1 MQDNLP
7 GLDDPLDEKPA
18 IAFIGTCVSFP
29 KDLVALVGNSFP
41 DLRVKRYS
49 ALTDFL
55 CASRPLRAATIAT
68 VLDEGYGPEIETCVS
83 QLLQAAPG
91 ANHALAYRDL
101 NRAAGIVRKVS
112 NLSNLARL
120 SFLPMRL
127 QYDSWRSMLNLL
139 INGESF
145 MPRELMAAALIR
157 AREQMESAA
166 PVPAAGTPQ
175 PEPAAQSA
183 ARPVLTEREMEVLEL
198 VAKGRQNKN
207 VADDLGLSEHTVK
220 LHMHNIINK
229 LGVRNRTA
237 ATVWYMSKRGMSAD
251 LKTP

>member
-7 GLDDPLDEKPA
+7 GLYDPLDEKPA
-18 IAFIGTCVSFP
+18 IAFIGTCVIFS
-29 KDLVALVGNSFP
+29 KDIVSLVGNSFP
-41 DLRVKRYS
+41 DLQVKRYS

-55 CASRPLRAATIAT
+55 CAGRPLREATIAI
-68 VLDEGYGPEIETCVS
+68 VLDEEYGLDIEACVS
-83 QLLQAAPG
+83 ALLQAAPR

-101 NRAAGIVRKVS
+101 HRAAGIVRQISDV
-112 NLSNLARL
+112 SNLARL

-139 INGESF
+139 INGECF
-145 MPRELMAAALIR
+145 MPRELMMAALMQ
-157 AREQMESAA
+157 AREQTEPTAPGPVAASPQPESAA
-166 PVPAAGTPQ
+166 PSAQPAAR
-175 PEPAAQSA
+175 AF
-183 ARPVLTEREMEVLEL
+183 LTEREMEVLKL

-237 ATVWYMSKRGMSAD
+237 ATVWYMSKRGMPAD
-251 LKTP
+251 